1 MTVWLQGK
9 KQAAFA
15 EACPGT
21 AELLNSIPTLMTDIP
36 MAYSF
41 FSTLHSKSEI
51 APHTAAC
58 NLRLRCHMPLIV
70 PNSSSSSSS
79 SSRNSSSSDD
89 VDACGIRVGEEVRP
103 WIEGKAMLFDD
114 AYEHEVWNHTDQ
126 ERVVSAVIAL
136 LYTV

>member
-1 MTVWLQGK
+1 
-9 KQAAFA
+9 
-15 EACPGT
+15 
-21 AELLNSIPTLMTDIP
+21 MTDIP

-79 SSRNSSSSDD
+79 NSSNSNSSSSDD
-89 VDACGIRVGEEVRP
+89 VDACGIRVSEEVRP

-126 ERVVSAVIAL
+126 ERVVSVF
-136 LYTV
+136 YTLCN